1 MSKNININEV
11 DEFVSLVV
19 GGMTTIVG
27 KSQKHEI
34 TTSISSEY
42 VRLILDTP
50 KVDEILIHNLDDQI
64 TINGE
69 SFSGDKEG
77 LSVALAKVLISEVAF
92 GYNLEDVDIEENYL
106 DVNNYDHDKYF
117 NIKAEGDYSVSLPDL
132 GDVDKKFIFKFK
144 NLKNTFAKGTFSAL
158 VGQQIE
164 GSESF
169 VLDGKGFISVRKKTT
184 EGVASWSVTD
194 FANLEHGRTKQI
206 DFSNH
211 SGVFRVDHALG
222 HRPIVEVEL
231 EDEEGFFSTVEIDVD
246 HSAENDFF
254 IVNLIGTNTGFIKYV

>member
-34 TTSISSEY
+34 TTSVSSEY

-64 TINGE
+64 I
-69 SFSGDKEG
+69 
-77 LSVALAKVLISEVAF
+77 SVALAKVLISEVAF
-92 GYNLEDVDIEENYL
+92 GYNLEDVDVEANYL

-117 NIKAEGDYSVSLPDL
+117 NIKAEGDYSVNLPDL

-184 EGVASWSVTD
+184 EGLSSWSVTD

-254 IVNLIGTNTGFIKYV
+254 IVNLIGINTGFIKYV